1 MEYTTKTITGENFII
16 NIHSPILTDI
26 ERRKREQEA
35 TKALEHF
42 GKALENDKTHNQKER
57 GSKKCT

>member
-1 MEYTTKTITGENFII
+1 MEYRTQTLTGDNFII

-42 GKALENDKTHNQKER
+42 GKALENTKAKQK
-57 GSKKCT
+57 

>member
-1 MEYTTKTITGENFII
+1 MEYRTKTITGENFII

-35 TKALEHF
+35 TKALESL
-42 GKALENDKTHNQKER
+42 GKAIER
-57 GSKKCT
+57 DNSCKAANK